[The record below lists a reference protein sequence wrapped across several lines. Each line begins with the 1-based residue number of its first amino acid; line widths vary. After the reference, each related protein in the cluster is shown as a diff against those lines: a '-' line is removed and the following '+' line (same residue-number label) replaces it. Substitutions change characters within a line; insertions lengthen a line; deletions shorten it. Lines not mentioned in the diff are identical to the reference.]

1 MPEKKTTSAGS
12 HEGHRQRM
20 KERFLTGGLES
31 FSGHE
36 ILEMLLFYA
45 LPVLIVF
52 VLAFKPVDP
61 YGGIHD
67 GWTLATLQALGNPV
81 YPAILLRTVWLSI
94 FSTLICVLVAVP
106 VSYQLCRL
114 SEKLRTFVLL
124 LIIVPF
130 WTNFLIRIYA
140 WKVFLHPDGAFKQIL
155 VFLGLIPQ
163 ETMLLYNQWA
173 VLAVMV
179 YTYLPYAILPVYA
192 AAEKFDFALLDAAKD
207 LGANSFQAF
216 RKVFLP
222 SISKGIWTAVMVV
235 LIPALG
241 AYLIPDLVGGPGSE
255 MIGDK
260 IAQSVFTERNLPQ
273 ASALSAAL
281 MILVFVPL
289 LLILWFRR
297 LAEKAEKSVE
307 KSL

>member
-1 MPEKKTTSAGS
+1 MKWLLSKKETHIWVGMPST
-12 HEGHRQRM
+12 
-20 KERFLTGGLES
+20 LWL
-31 FSGHE
+31 
-36 ILEMLLFYA
+36 LLFYA

-61 YGGIHD
+61 FGGIHD
-67 GWTLATLQALGNPV
+67 GWTLKTLQSLGNPV
-81 YPAILLRTVWLSI
+81 YPAILLRTVWLGI

-106 VSYQLCRL
+106 ISYQLCRL

-140 WKVFLHPDGAFKQIL
+140 WKVFLHPDGAFKQTL

-307 KSL
+307 KSS

>member
-1 MPEKKTTSAGS
+1 MKRLLSKKETHIWVGMPST
-12 HEGHRQRM
+12 
-20 KERFLTGGLES
+20 LWL
-31 FSGHE
+31 
-36 ILEMLLFYA
+36 LLFYA

-67 GWTLATLQALGNPV
+67 GWTLMTLKALGNPV

-94 FSTLICVLVAVP
+94 FATLICVLVAVP
-106 VSYQLCRL
+106 ISYQLCRL
-114 SEKLRTFVLL
+114 SEKVRTFVLL

-140 WKVFLHPDGAFKQIL
+140 WKVFLHPDGVFKQIL

-216 RKVFLP
+216 RQVFLP
-222 SISKGIWTAVMVV
+222 SISRGIWTAVMVV

-307 KSL
+307 KSS

>member
-1 MPEKKTTSAGS
+1 MKWLLSKKETHIWVGMPST
-12 HEGHRQRM
+12 
-20 KERFLTGGLES
+20 LWL
-31 FSGHE
+31 
-36 ILEMLLFYA
+36 LLFYA

-81 YPAILLRTVWLSI
+81 YPAILLRTVWLGI

>member
-1 MPEKKTTSAGS
+1 MKRLLSKKETHIWVGMPST
-12 HEGHRQRM
+12 
-20 KERFLTGGLES
+20 LWL
-31 FSGHE
+31 
-36 ILEMLLFYA
+36 LLFYA

-67 GWTLATLQALGNPV
+67 GWTLMTLKALGNPV

-94 FSTLICVLVAVP
+94 FATLICVLVAVP
-106 VSYQLCRL
+106 ISYQLCRL

-140 WKVFLHPDGAFKQIL
+140 WKVFLHPDGVFKQIL

-216 RKVFLP
+216 RQVFLP
-222 SISKGIWTAVMVV
+222 SISRGIWTAVMVV

-307 KSL
+307 KSS

>member
-1 MPEKKTTSAGS
+1 MPST
-12 HEGHRQRM
+12 
-20 KERFLTGGLES
+20 LWL
-31 FSGHE
+31 
-36 ILEMLLFYA
+36 LLFYA

-61 YGGIHD
+61 FGGIHD

-81 YPAILLRTVWLSI
+81 YPAILLRTVWLGI

-106 VSYQLCRL
+106 ISYQLCRL

-140 WKVFLHPDGAFKQIL
+140 WKVFLHPDGAFKQTL

>member
-1 MPEKKTTSAGS
+1 
-12 HEGHRQRM
+12 M
-20 KERFLTGGLES
+20 KRLRNQQSTQIWVGLPS
-31 FSGHE
+31 T
-36 ILEMLLFYA
+36 LWLLLFYA

-52 VLAFKPVDP
+52 ILAFKPVDP
-61 YGGIHD
+61 FGGISD
-67 GWTLATLQALGNPV
+67 GWTLRTLQALRNPV
-81 YPAILLRTVWLSI
+81 YPAILWRTVWLSLLA
-94 FSTLICVLVAVP
+94 TAICVIVAVP
-106 VSYQLCRL
+106 VSYHLCRL
-114 SEKLRTFVLL
+114 SERMRTLVLL

-140 WKVFLHPDGAFKQIL
+140 WKVFLHPDGAFKKIL
-155 VFLGLIPQ
+155 VFLGLVPQ
-163 ETMLLYNQWA
+163 EAMLLYNQWA

-222 SISKGIWTAVMVV
+222 SISRGAWTAVMVV

-241 AYLIPDLVGGPGSE
+241 AYLIPDLVGGPSSE

-297 LAEKAEKSVE
+297 LAEKAEDMEEDKA
-307 KSL
+307 